1 MTVTVTPKTQ
11 TIVNGTANDGSI
23 VNQMFTDCYD
33 NDSTIA
39 AYINAHVALVDSS
52 NTFSAPQTF
61 SAKVT
66 LSNGANL
73 SEASDPTT
81 PIAGDAWYSATN
93 NAFYGVIQVATVSG
107 ATNASPIV
115 ITTSAAH
122 NLVTGNTV
130 QIYGALGNTAANG
143 KFVVT
148 VTGPT
153 TFSLNG
159 STGNGA
165 YTSGGTVAQWQTF
178 LSVEKSFLPN
188 RYRGT
193 AVPVYATA
201 STFTVAFIEDR
212 DSTNAIDILKNS
224 STTLDFTTLA
234 LNGIA
239 QSSNLTGTIAYSN
252 GSPTVTGTGTAF
264 STEYVVGD
272 TMWDQTNS
280 VAVGVVL
287 TVGSNTSITLRA
299 NYSGTGHSGGNHR
312 RGCKAAGSIWYLYS
326 TTDGATPGMILSN
339 RNVAGGQTLTDLPSG
354 YTYYRQQQFAAILD
368 ASANLF
374 AFYVV
379 NWGRQPSIFFRDFD
393 NGSSTYRAL
402 NAGTSTTAF
411 TNPGGG
417 ANIDLSSFV
426 PKISKEAFLAGQ
438 MSYVSGSGTWSTYLK
453 SPDSTSTSGKSVTS
467 VNSVGESIGI
477 FNERVPTNSSQQVA
491 YRVDAQSV
499 SIYVQ
504 GFTVTEVA

>member
-1 MTVTVTPKTQ
+1 MTVTVTAKTQ
-11 TIVNGTANDGSI
+11 TISNGTANDGSI

-33 NDSTIA
+33 NAGTLAS
-39 AYINAHVALVDSS
+39 YINTHAALVDAS
-52 NTFSAPQTF
+52 NTFTTTQTF

-66 LSNGANL
+66 LSNGVNL
-73 SEASDPTT
+73 SESTDPTT
-81 PIAGDAWYSATN
+81 PIAGDAFYSATN
-93 NAFYGVIQVATVSG
+93 SAFEGITKIGTVSG

-115 ITTSAAH
+115 ITTAASH

-130 QIYGALGNTAANG
+130 QIYDVLGNTAANG

-159 STGNGA
+159 STGNAA

-178 LSVEKSFLPN
+178 LSVEKATLPN

-193 AVPVYATA
+193 AAPVYASS

-212 DSTNAIDILKNS
+212 DSTNAVDILKNT
-224 STTLDFTTLA
+224 STTLDFTTLG

-239 QSSNLTGTIAYSN
+239 QSSNLTGTIAYTN
-252 GSPTVTGTGTAF
+252 GSATVTGTGTSF
-264 STEYVVGD
+264 STEYVAGD

-299 NYSGTGHSGGNHR
+299 NYSGTSHSGGNHR

-339 RNVAGGQTLTDLPSG
+339 RNVAGSQSLVDLPSG
-354 YTYYRQQQFAAILD
+354 YSYTRQQRFAAILD
-368 ASANLF
+368 TSANLF
-374 AFYVV
+374 PFYVS
-379 NWGRQPSIFFRDFD
+379 NSGGMPSIFFRDFD
-393 NGSSTYRAL
+393 NGSSTYRVL
-402 NAGTSTTAF
+402 NAGIATTAF

-417 ANIDLSSFV
+417 TNIDLSSWM
-426 PKISKEAFLAGQ
+426 PKISKEAFISGQ
-438 MSYVSGSGTWSTYLK
+438 MSYSSGSGTWSTYLK

-477 FNERVPTNSSQQVA
+477 FNERVPTNSSQQIA

-499 SIYVQ
+499 SMYIQ
-504 GFTVTEVA
+504 GFTVTEVS